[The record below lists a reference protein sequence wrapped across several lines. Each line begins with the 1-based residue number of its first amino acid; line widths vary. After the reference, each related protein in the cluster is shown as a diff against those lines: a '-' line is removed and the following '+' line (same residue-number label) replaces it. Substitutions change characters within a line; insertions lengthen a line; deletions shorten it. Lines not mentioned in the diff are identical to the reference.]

1 MKKIIEIGEST
12 IIFWLPILALY
23 IAELLGRIIIPE
35 IIMNCIVGFGVLCLV
50 ILLVIDITS
59 WRSKR

>member
-1 MKKIIEIGEST
+1 MKKIIEIGEAT

-23 IAELLGRIIIPE
+23 IAELLGRIITPE
-35 IIMNCIVGFGVLCLV
+35 MIMSFVGVLGVLSL
-50 ILLVIDITS
+50 ITLLVIDITS